1 MQHGRR
7 PGHPLQVGLH
17 QLGLPEAA
25 QAVELGPREVAG
37 VAVVGAVALGGEAD
51 LLTKFNKNPKSFELT
66 HISF

>member
-25 QAVELGPREVAG
+25 QAVELGPGEVAG
-37 VAVVGAVALGGEAD
+37 VAVVRAVALGGEPD
-51 LLTKFNKNPKSFELT
+51 LLKKIRLKPQNPS
-66 HISF
+66 S